1 MTVSPSHVMSSNM
14 QPTEY
19 LVHIVSIA
27 ALHTSPSHRRA
38 GFASVVL
45 QAVCN
50 ATVEAIERCPLNP
63 YEANDP
69 VWMHG
74 DCEADNVKAQRWFQ
88 AQGFQPTVKNT
99 WILFRL
105 RA

>member
-1 MTVSPSHVMSSNM
+1 M
-14 QPTEY
+14 QSTEY
-19 LVHIVSIA
+19 LMHIVSIA

-63 YEANDP
+63 YEANAP

-105 RA
+105 RS